1 MDKQVQPGLPDLD
14 VDALPV
20 IDQTHER
27 EKRLFE
33 AALDGVPFAALYLS
47 LVEDG
52 WRWRRAAVI
61 AWLSMPR
68 KTRQPETQEGL
79 AQLLGCSVS
88 TVKRFANHESTQVQ
102 LMKLTTASLFEH
114 KALVDEALIESATN
128 SDYKNNQDRKTFYQL
143 IGAIEDRHAFS
154 FKPEDD
160 KSAMRGKSRDELLA
174 MAQLEG
180 GDDDDDAD
188 DD

>member
-1 MDKQVQPGLPDLD
+1 MSKQVQPGLPELD
-14 VDALPV
+14 VEAIPV
-20 IDQTHER
+20 IDPTHER
-27 EKRLFE
+27 EKKLFE

-61 AWLSMPR
+61 AWMSMPR
-68 KTRQPETQEGL
+68 NTRQPETQEGL
-79 AQLLGCSVS
+79 AELLGCSVS

-114 KALVDEALIESATN
+114 KALVDEALIKSATN

-143 IGAIEDRHAFS
+143 IGAIRDRHEIEV
-154 FKPEDD
+154 KPGEDA
-160 KSAMRGKSRDELLA
+160 AMRQMSDEELLA
-174 MAQLEG
+174 LAQLEDG
-180 GDDDDDAD
+180 NDDAGLD
-188 DD
+188 D